1 MEVLSQRITRLN
13 ESETLQMAKLS
24 RELRSKGYD
33 IIDLSLGE
41 PDFPTPLH
49 IREAAKKA
57 IDDGFTKYPPVAGYL
72 DLRQAISEKFKRDN
86 NLNFSP
92 EQIIVS
98 TGAKQSIANTMMVLV
113 NPGDEVILPSP
124 YWVSY
129 REIIKLAEGTMV
141 MIPSTVENN
150 FKITAQDLEDA
161 ISPRTKVFCFSSP
174 CNPTGSVYTREEL
187 KSFAEVFA
195 KHPGIFIISDEIYE
209 FINFLGHHE
218 SIAQFGSLKDRVI
231 VVNGVSKA
239 YSMTGWRLGYIGAP
253 LWIAKACDKMQGQ
266 ITSGAS
272 SISQRAALAA
282 IISDQTETTKM
293 REAFQHRRELV
304 MKLLCDIPGMKANH
318 PDGAFYFFPDVSSY
332 FGKSDGK
339 EIILSADDLCMYLM
353 YNASVTVV
361 TGKAFGDENCIR
373 ISYATSEEKLTEGL
387 RRMKEALEKLK

>member
-1 MEVLSQRITRLN
+1 
-13 ESETLQMAKLS
+13 MAKLS